1 MDELFPAD
9 EPFLHQN
16 LAPGAEAV
24 GQFNTGCVRK
34 GSHGTVFFLSVVTL
48 STDCGQLPARGR
60 NILDRHMRRE
70 KNHGIVHAAV
80 SRVCLTL
87 LQKGNDFL

>member
-24 GQFNTGCVRK
+24 GQFNPRCVWK
-34 GSHGTVFFLSVVTL
+34 SSHENVLFPSVATL
-48 STDCGQLPARGR
+48 STDCG
-60 NILDRHMRRE
+60 
-70 KNHGIVHAAV
+70 
-80 SRVCLTL
+80 
-87 LQKGNDFL
+87 